1 MIAALNTIQYTKKKI
16 NISIEGVLK
25 IFQWHLEQKLNT
37 DKHRYEEKKNN
48 QESVGYAETREERA
62 HFLNIQEVG
71 TQELKA
77 AYFGIKMD
85 ASG

>member
-1 MIAALNTIQYTKKKI
+1 MIAALNTIQYTKKET

-48 QESVGYAETREERA
+48 QESVGYAET
-62 HFLNIQEVG
+62 
-71 TQELKA
+71 
-77 AYFGIKMD
+77 
-85 ASG
+85 